1 MTMLLSNV
9 TDTLRNQIHSLR
21 RLKLGSWSQIVWVP
35 DQVVLSV
42 SAQFLYL

>member
-1 MTMLLSNV
+1 MTMLLSNL
-9 TDTLRNQIHSLR
+9 TDTLRNEIYSLR

-35 DQVVLSV
+35 DQVALSL